1 MAEKE
6 KEVESMEKTSWNKL
20 DERQEPTAE
29 ILSDYIG
36 NPLWESLTG
45 HIEEMY
51 SAKPAYAYSGCSM
64 QEGWNVKYKKA
75 GRALTTLYPMEGY
88 FIALVVIGE
97 RERVRAE
104 LALPGLSEYTRK
116 LYRDTKPGMGQR
128 WLMIEVTDE
137 GILDDVRRLIEIRR
151 TSKK

>member
-1 MAEKE
+1 
-6 KEVESMEKTSWNKL
+6 MEKLMWNKL
-20 DERQEPTAE
+20 DEGQEPTAE
-29 ILSDYIG
+29 ILSAYIRS
-36 NPLWESLTG
+36 PLWESLLA
-45 HIEEMY
+45 HIEETY
-51 SAKPAYAYSGCSM
+51 GAKPVYAYSGCSM

-75 GRALTTLYPMEGY
+75 GRALATLYPMEGY

-97 RERVRAE
+97 RERERAE
-104 LALPGLSEYTRK
+104 LALPGLSEYTQR

-137 GILDDVRRLIEIRR
+137 GILDDVRRLVEIRR